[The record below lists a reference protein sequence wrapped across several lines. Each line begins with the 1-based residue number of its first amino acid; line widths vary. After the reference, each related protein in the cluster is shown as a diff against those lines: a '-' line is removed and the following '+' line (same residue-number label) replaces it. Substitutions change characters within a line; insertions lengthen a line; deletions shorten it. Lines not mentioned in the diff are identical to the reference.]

1 MITDKEKLSLK
12 KGRNIKLSI
21 IYYPRIYEGLCNV
34 NNEYLYI
41 FFGQK
46 CPNSLSD

>member
-34 NNEYLYI
+34 NNEFFYI
-41 FFGQK
+41 YFLDKSAQIH
-46 CPNSLSD
+46 